1 MQFAVLSRAV
11 GVAAILG
18 MVLLAWVPELSAQ
31 SSSGTPSSAGA
42 KSSPGAS
49 TGASRNRSTTQSKA
63 AAGGQPG
70 AVTSTAA
77 PTAAGE
83 QEVDGIVAVVNKDVI
98 TQRELNARVRQAK
111 GELSLQKVPLPPS
124 NVLESQMLQRLITER
139 LEAQEA
145 ARLKIVVSDEM
156 VKQAIDMI
164 SARNKMTAE
173 QMRKQIESSGVTWN
187 EYRGMIRREIM
198 VERLRQRVVDSTIII
213 SDAEVDANLREQKAR
228 QEGGLVS
235 ALARPGAGQPPQAAQ
250 PQQATP
256 QQAAPQR
263 ASAPNQPAIL
273 GLAQILVR
281 VPEGASPDQVKAL
294 RAKAQEILARLKAGE
309 SFDKV
314 ATAMSDGPEAARGGD
329 MGARPVEA
337 WPDLFV
343 NAVANVRDGSVSGI
357 IQSGNG
363 FHILKVMGRA
373 GGAAAAPA
381 RAAAPPPPQP
391 QPQPTPARGQ
401 PQAAPQGPMNV
412 EQTKAHHI
420 LIKTSEIV
428 PDDIARQKLAQ
439 LRDRIVQ
446 GGESFEELAKRYS
459 NDASAPQ
466 GGDLG
471 WLSPGETVPPFEQ
484 AMNALKI
491 SEVSQPV
498 KSQFGWHLIRVDARR
513 TQDIAEQFQRN
524 QVRQRLFQQRSE
536 SAFEAWLQQ
545 VRNQSYIDNR
555 LEKRQRQDKE

>member
-1 MQFAVLSRAV
+1 MQFAVLSRVV
-11 GVAAILG
+11 GVAAFLG
-18 MVLLAWVPELSAQ
+18 MVLLAWVPGLSAQ
-31 SSSGTPSSAGA
+31 SSSGTSSSPAA
-42 KSSPGAS
+42 KSSQGAPS
-49 TGASRNRSTTQSKA
+49 AASRSRSTTQSKA
-63 AAGGQPG
+63 AGGEPA
-70 AVTSTAA
+70 AVTSTAT

-83 QEVDGIVAVVNKDVI
+83 QEIDGIVAVVNKDVI

-124 NVLESQMLQRLITER
+124 NVLESQILQRLITER

-145 ARLKIVVSDEM
+145 ARLKIVVTDEM

-164 SARNKMTAE
+164 TARNKMTAE

-198 VERLRQRVVDSTIII
+198 LERLRQRVVDSTIII

-235 ALARPGAGQPPQAAQ
+235 ALARPGAGQPPQAA
-250 PQQATP
+250 PP
-256 QQAAPQR
+256 QQAAPQQ

-294 RAKAQEILARLKAGE
+294 RARAQEILARLKAGE
-309 SFDKV
+309 SFDQV

-381 RAAAPPPPQP
+381 RAAAPPQPQP
-391 QPQPTPARGQ
+391 QPQPAPARGQ
-401 PQAAPQGPMNV
+401 PPAAPQGPMNV
-412 EQTKAHHI
+412 EQTKARHI

-428 PDDIARQKLAQ
+428 PDDIARQRLAQ

-446 GGESFEELAKRYS
+446 GGESLEELAKRYS

-491 SEVSQPV
+491 GEVSQPV

-513 TQDIAEQFQRN
+513 TQDMAEQFQRN
-524 QVRQRLFQQRSE
+524 QVRQRLFQQRAE

>member
-11 GVAAILG
+11 GVAALLG
-18 MVLLAWVPELSAQ
+18 VVLLAWVPGLSAQ
-31 SSSGTPSSAGA
+31 SSSGAS
-42 KSSPGAS
+42 SSPGARPS
-49 TGASRNRSTTQSKA
+49 PGASSGASKSRSTTQSKT
-63 AAGGQPG
+63 AGGG
-70 AVTSTAA
+70 ETTAV

-111 GELSLQKVPLPPS
+111 GELSLQKVPIPPNS
-124 NVLESQMLQRLITER
+124 VLESQILQRLITER

-164 SARNKMTAE
+164 TSRNKMTAE

-198 VERLRQRVVDSTIII
+198 LERLRQRVVDSTIII
-213 SDAEVDANLREQKAR
+213 SDNEVDANLREQKAR
-228 QEGGLVS
+228 QEGGLAS
-235 ALARPGAGQPPQAAQ
+235 AFARPGAGQPPQAAQ
-250 PQQATP
+250 PQQAAP
-256 QQAAPQR
+256 QQP
-263 ASAPNQPAIL
+263 SAPNQPAIL

-281 VPEGASPDQVKAL
+281 VPEGASPDQVKTL
-294 RAKAQEILARLKAGE
+294 RARAQEVLARLKAGE

-314 ATAMSDGPEAARGGD
+314 ATAMSDGAEAARGGD

-343 NAVANVRDGSVSGI
+343 NAVANVRDGGVSGI

-381 RAAAPPPPQP
+381 RAAAPPPPPP
-391 QPQPTPARGQ
+391 QPQPGPAAARGQ
-401 PQAAPQGPMNV
+401 QQAAPQGPMNV

-420 LIKTSEIV
+420 LIKTSEIM
-428 PDDIARQKLAQ
+428 PDDTARQRLAQ

-446 GGESFEELAKRYS
+446 GGESFEDLAKRFS

-471 WLSPGETVPPFEQ
+471 WLNPGETVPPFEQ

-491 SEVSQPV
+491 GQISQPV
-498 KSQFGWHLIRVDARR
+498 RSQFGWHLIRVDDRR

-524 QVRQRLFQQRSE
+524 QVRQRLFQQRAE
-536 SAFEAWLQQ
+536 SSFEAWLQQ